1 MTVEQ
6 RFAPPRPPDLPFP
19 ELRAG
24 NLGVRIACTS
34 AEIDAVPA
42 GARLLPEQQVQ
53 EQECSRRDREH
64 APGMLL
70 AVDDDLDLRTP
81 GAEQQFLHDVCRRSA
96 VT

>member
-1 MTVEQ
+1 M
-6 RFAPPRPPDLPFP
+6 
-19 ELRAG
+19 
-24 NLGVRIACTS
+24 RIRKAAEISIPAAAAIAVSAKIKS

-42 GARLLPEQQVQ
+42 GARLLPEQQIQ
-53 EQECSRRDREH
+53 EPECSQRDREH

-70 AVDDDLDLRTP
+70 AVDDDLRTS